1 MFTDLNHSSRIDA
14 EELPS
19 EEVIFG
25 STAAMQEVR
34 EQIDRALREN
44 LPVLIQGESGTGKE
58 VVAKYLHIRSGNAE
72 APFVKINSIAFP
84 ARIQDK
90 NSELRVAGTLYLDEF
105 GDMDATSQEEL
116 IHSLSKRGTE
126 SIPVCW
132 TD

>member
-1 MFTDLNHSSRIDA
+1 MFTDLNHNSRMDV

-34 EQIDRALREN
+34 EQIDKALREN

-84 ARIQDK
+84 ARIQD
-90 NSELRVAGTLYLDEF
+90 R
-105 GDMDATSQEEL
+105 
-116 IHSLSKRGTE
+116 
-126 SIPVCW
+126 
-132 TD
+132 